1 MLRRPLLTLTPLA
14 LSLLLSGCAVGPDY
28 LRAENWLPSLF
39 RDTPTAT
46 ATASESAAN
55 PALNAD
61 PDFTYVLWETPRGHL
76 VLAQDLGASCLAR
89 YGLEGRVVATAPG
102 VALDNVRFRHP
113 FYDRAAPVYLGD
125 YVTLETGTGIVHSSP
140 AQFRTNW

>member
-46 ATASESAAN
+46 ASATESAAN
-55 PALNAD
+55 PALNAAWWTLFND
-61 PDFTYVLWETPRGHL
+61 ATLNEL
-76 VLAQDLGASCLAR
+76 IAAAQEKNADLRSAVAR
-89 YGLEGRVVATAPG
+89 
-102 VALDNVRFRHP
+102 LDQA
-113 FYDRAAPVYLGD
+113 DAA
-125 YVTLETGTGIVHSSP
+125 
-140 AQFRTNW
+140 A